1 MRCFRAEG
9 GLGRASNARALTPTP
24 IDGVVVSIG
33 ESQLTAP
40 RPLFARET
48 SGAHSSASDG
58 SLRIGCYTRRMTPR
72 YFLLICVISTA
83 ANAQIA
89 VHFGAEAGVPI
100 TDTLSSTS
108 IASALPGI
116 IFSDRYN
123 SETKRLLVGP
133 TFRAEFP
140 HGLGIEFDALYQR
153 INYDHAISNSQPT
166 AQFFSRSFEQTT
178 ANRWQFPLLVQ
189 YSRDLSKAKV
199 FAKVGPSISKIANS
213 RSTINST
220 SSSGPSSTTSS
231 ISTTTGQGGT
241 LAGITVGAGI
251 DLPLFHLRLRP
262 EFRYSHWFSP
272 SATPPVGVLVY
283 SAWYATSAPIYPT
296 FRTNAN
302 EADVLLGLT
311 F

>member
-1 MRCFRAEG
+1 M
-9 GLGRASNARALTPTP
+9 
-24 IDGVVVSIG
+24 
-33 ESQLTAP
+33 
-40 RPLFARET
+40 T
-48 SGAHSSASDG
+48 S
-58 SLRIGCYTRRMTPR
+58 R

-83 ANAQIA
+83 TNAQIA

-100 TDTLSSTS
+100 TDTLSSIS
-108 IASALPGI
+108 SASALPGI
-116 IFSDRYN
+116 IFYDRYN
-123 SETKRLLVGP
+123 SETKRLLIGP
-133 TFRAEFP
+133 TFRVEFQ

-153 INYDHAISNSQPT
+153 INYDHATLSSQPA
-166 AQFFSRSFEQTT
+166 AQFFSQSFEQTT

-189 YSRDLSKAKV
+189 YSRDLSTAKV

-213 RSTINST
+213 RSTITST
-220 SSSGPSSTTSS
+220 SSSGPSSTTSNM
-231 ISTTTGQGGT
+231 STATGQGGA

-251 DLPLFHLRLRP
+251 DLPLFHLHLRP

-272 SATPPVGVLVY
+272 SAIPPAGVLIY
-283 SAWYATSAPIYPT
+283 SGLANLAPISPT